1 LLLKKG
7 EGSGKR
13 TYEYAKGR
21 GRMFTRIER
30 YCGAPETRWVIST
43 AACGRMEV
51 GPCYYGLCDR
61 VAED

>member
-30 YCGAPETRWVIST
+30 YCGAPTK
-43 AACGRMEV
+43 GR
-51 GPCYYGLCDR
+51 GRDIQTLK
-61 VAED
+61 